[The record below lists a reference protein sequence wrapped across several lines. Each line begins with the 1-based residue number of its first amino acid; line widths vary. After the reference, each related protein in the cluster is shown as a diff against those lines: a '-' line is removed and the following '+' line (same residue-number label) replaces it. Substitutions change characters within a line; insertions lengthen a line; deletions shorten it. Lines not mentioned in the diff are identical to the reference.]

1 MTSLSLLE
9 LKHDKSFILTLT
21 YGHNL
26 VSLRVCGIINF
37 EEIKPQTHLN
47 IVNRLSQVLVLKF
60 TKIRK
65 KFRTAIPIMG
75 ELIDRQKVAIKFW
88 QK

>member
-1 MTSLSLLE
+1 MTKFYFDTDL
-9 LKHDKSFILTLT
+9 

-26 VSLRVCGIINF
+26 VNLRVCGIINF

-47 IVNRLSQVLVLKF
+47 IVNRLPRALVLKF

-65 KFRTAIPIMG
+65 KFSTTIPIMG